1 MFGQKFGWERANWFA
16 PEGTPQED
24 HWSFRRSGWF
34 EHVGNEV
41 RHTAEH
47 AGLLDM
53 TAFAKCRISGPG
65 AEAFLDRLTANK
77 LPKGIGRVSLSHA
90 LTERGGVHSEYT
102 IQRESADSFYVV
114 SAGAGQRL
122 DHDWIKKHMPDDGSV
137 RFDNLTN
144 SIGVLVL
151 AGPKS
156 RDILQK
162 LTRTDLSNEGFPWL
176 SSRLIDVNL
185 APAMAFRMNYVG
197 ELGWELHHPIEY
209 QNHIFDALMEAGAE
223 FQLKPFGIRAMDA
236 MRLEKSYRMVGTELS
251 IEYAA
256 LESGLDRF
264 VHLNKGEFIGRQKL
278 SEWQQSGFANAMV
291 TLEVHDTTDA
301 DAIGGN
307 PVMLPGGEVIGRA
320 TSGGYGFRVGKS
332 LAMAM
337 VRPDLAAVGT
347 KLEIDILDQRLAAT
361 IVEESPYDP
370 TNAKLRA

>member
-1 MFGQKFGWERANWFA
+1 MCIR
-16 PEGTPQED
+16 D
-24 HWSFRRSGWF
+24 S
-34 EHVGNEV
+34 
-41 RHTAEH
+41 
-47 AGLLDM
+47 
-53 TAFAKCRISGPG
+53 
-65 AEAFLDRLTANK
+65 
-77 LPKGIGRVSLSHA
+77 
-90 LTERGGVHSEYT
+90 VHSEYT
-102 IQRESADSFYVV
+102 IQRESADSFYIV
-114 SAGAGQRL
+114 SAGANQRL
-122 DHDWIKKHMPDDGSV
+122 DHDWIKKRLPDDGSV

-151 AGPKS
+151 AGPRS

-162 LTRTDLSNEGFPWL
+162 LTRTDLSNAGFPWL
-176 SSRLIDVNL
+176 SSRLIDVNM

-209 QNHIFDALMEAGAE
+209 QNHIFDVLMEAGAE

-264 VHLNKGEFIGRQKL
+264 VHLNKGDFIGRQAL
-278 SEWQQSGFANAMV
+278 SEWQQRGFANAMV
-291 TLEVHDTTDA
+291 TLEVHDTVDA
-301 DAIGGN
+301 DVIGGN

-320 TSGGYGFRVGKS
+320 TSGGYGFRIDKS

-337 VRPDLAAVGT
+337 VCPDLAEIGT
-347 KLEIDILDQRLAAT
+347 KLEIDILDRRLTAT

-370 TNAKLRA
+370 TNEKLRA

>member
-1 MFGQKFGWERANWFA
+1 
-16 PEGTPQED
+16 
-24 HWSFRRSGWF
+24 
-34 EHVGNEV
+34 
-41 RHTAEH
+41 
-47 AGLLDM
+47 
-53 TAFAKCRISGPG
+53 
-65 AEAFLDRLTANK
+65 
-77 LPKGIGRVSLSHA
+77 
-90 LTERGGVHSEYT
+90 
-102 IQRESADSFYVV
+102 
-114 SAGAGQRL
+114 
-122 DHDWIKKHMPDDGSV
+122 MPDDGSV

-151 AGPKS
+151 VGPHA

-162 LTRTDLSNEGFPWL
+162 VTRTDLGNEAFPWL
-176 SSRLIDVNL
+176 SSRMIDVNM

-264 VHLNKGEFIGRQKL
+264 VHLNKGDFIGRQQL
-278 SEWQQSGFANAMV
+278 SDWQQRGFDNAMV
-291 TLEVHDTTDA
+291 TIEVHDTTDA

-307 PVMLPGGEVIGRA
+307 PIMLPDGEVVGRA
-320 TSGGYGFRVGKS
+320 TSGGYGFRVEKS

-337 VRPDLAAVGT
+337 VRPDLAKVGT
-347 KLEIDILDQRLAAT
+347 KLMIDILDQRLAAT
-361 IVEESPYDP
+361 VIDESPYDP
-370 TNAKLRA
+370 KNEKLRA